1 MAGMR
6 DDRTHPFGELV
17 EGLFRKQR
25 KGASLT
31 VTRLRQHWGAIVG
44 AGLARATRPTRV
56 VRGVLWVATVDSGWA
71 FNLQFV
77 KADMLD
83 AVQTYLG
90 SEEVREL
97 RFRVGEVDPPAEAGP
112 PPEDTGAEST
122 AAESPRAETTA
133 ADEAGGADQAGGK
146 ARASDTAPH
155 IDPAPAAPAAA
166 PPGKTAARTAT
177 PLADESEGAAAA
189 IADAKLR
196 NSFLRA
202 ARKLLAK
209 RGKSSPE

>member
-1 MAGMR
+1 MARMR

-97 RFRVGEVDPPAEAGP
+97 RFRVGDVDPPAEAGA
-112 PPEDTGAEST
+112 PPEETGAEST
-122 AAESPRAETTA
+122 AAESPTAESTTP
-133 ADEAGGADQAGGK
+133 DEAGGEP
-146 ARASDTAPH
+146 RASDTAPPLV
-155 IDPAPAAPAAA
+155 PAPAAPAPA
-166 PPGKTAARTAT
+166 PPGKTTGKTAARTAT
-177 PLADESEGAAAA
+177 PLADESEGAAAV

-209 RGKSSPE
+209 RGKPPPA

>member
-6 DDRTHPFGELV
+6 DDRPHPFGELV
-17 EGLFRKQR
+17 EGIFRKQR
-25 KGASLT
+25 KGAALT

-56 VRGVLWVATVDSGWA
+56 VRGVLWIATVDSGWA

-112 PPEDTGAEST
+112 PPVETGAES
-122 AAESPRAETTA
+122 TA

-146 ARASDTAPH
+146 ARASDTAPPLV
-155 IDPAPAAPAAA
+155 PAPAAPAAA

-209 RGKSSPE
+209 RGRSSPE